1 MKILVDKMPEHP
13 WECCFA
19 ENSFDGYVCRLDFG
33 YLACA
38 LEVCPHLKEME
49 KQDERP

>member
-19 ENSFDGYVCRLDFG
+19 EREAVYVCRLDFG

-38 LEVCPHLKEME
+38 PEVCAHLKEME

>member
-13 WECCFA
+13 WDCPFA
-19 ENSFDGYVCRLDFG
+19 ERGLGVDYVCRLDFG

-38 LEVCPHLKEME
+38 LKVCPHLKEME
-49 KQDERP
+49 ERDE

>member
-19 ENSFDGYVCRLDFG
+19 EKSFADYVCRLDFG

-38 LEVCPHLKEME
+38 HLKEME
-49 KQDERP
+49 KQDERV